1 MPTNNFKV
9 ISNCERTSII
19 DDSDAELKF
28 IGFGNRNVAVIDLN
42 KSSNDIFVSKTWS
55 FNSDMIKIIYEDDGN
70 VLFLNCENF
79 LCIMNSKY
87 QSQVSILCKKSYI
100 QAAMLVKNE
109 SGSWYIFTE
118 CNKTTELIEINN
130 CKITNRWELTYDAKV
145 LSISVRGFCLNF
157 KTSNGIFY
165 LRIKNS
171 ENLPFELI
179 KCKSDEFEAID
190 ILDDPKDDSE
200 SHNFIGY
207 MRSISGNEISFNET
221 YGNSILNIFSLKDT
235 SLNQCKL
242 DFGRYICFSS
252 I

>member
-1 MPTNNFKV
+1 MPTDNLKV
-9 ISNCERTSII
+9 ISNCERTYII
-19 DDSDAELKF
+19 IDSDAALKF

-42 KSSNDIFVSKTWS
+42 KSSNEIFVSKTWS

-100 QAAMLVKNE
+100 QAVMLVKNE

-130 CKITNRWELTYDAKV
+130 WKITNRWELTYDVKILTV
-145 LSISVRGFCLNF
+145 SVRGFFLNF
-157 KTSNGIFY
+157 KTSNGIFC

-171 ENLPFELI
+171 ESLPFELI
-179 KCKSDEFEAID
+179 KCKSNDFEAID
-190 ILDDPKDDSE
+190 VLDPKDDSE

-207 MRSISGNEISFNET
+207 MKSMSENEISFNET
-221 YGNSILNIFSLKDT
+221 YGNSILNIFSLKDA

-242 DFGRYICFSS
+242 EFGRYICFSS